1 MKERIKN
8 MAKILTNDQLLIREY
23 VNQQFSA
30 SQFSKESDYFEF
42 FAASQA
48 LKEYDLSDEE
58 IESGLMGGGGDG
70 GCDGAYLFYND
81 TLVGEEFIANLKD
94 IP

>member
-23 VNQQFSA
+23 VKQQFSA

-42 FAASQA
+42 FATSQA
-48 LKEYDLSDEE
+48 LTEYD
-58 IESGLMGGGGDG
+58 
-70 GCDGAYLFYND
+70 
-81 TLVGEEFIANLKD
+81 
-94 IP
+94 